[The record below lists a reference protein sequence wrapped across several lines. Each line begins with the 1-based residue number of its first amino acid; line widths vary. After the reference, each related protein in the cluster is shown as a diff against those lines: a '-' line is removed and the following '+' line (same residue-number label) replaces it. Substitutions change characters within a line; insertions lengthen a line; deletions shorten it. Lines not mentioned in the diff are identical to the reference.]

1 MAGQWD
7 YCRLYIASITAPF
20 AVVSSMSPNLR
31 ENSRVQVGTSLDD
44 ALAALAD
51 DNWELVGALTAGTNA
66 HLLFKKP
73 RPR

>member
-7 YCRLYIASITAPF
+7 YCRLYIASIVTPYP
-20 AVVSSMSPNLR
+20 VVSSTSPNLR
-31 ENSRVQVGTSLDD
+31 GNSRVQVGTSLDD

-51 DNWELVGALTAGTNA
+51 DNWELMGALTAGTNA

-73 RPR
+73 M

>member
-7 YCRLYIASITAPF
+7 YCRLYIAGIVTPF

-31 ENSRVQVGTSLDD
+31 GNSRVQVGTSLDD

-51 DNWELVGALTAGTNA
+51 EDWELVGALTAGANA

-73 RPR
+73 KPR